1 MSSCSHA
8 QPECG
13 PCGAAKRG
21 KIWHIKQGSLFSRK
35 LHVVNDATGASFDL
49 TGFGVRAALR
59 IDRVEKGTARAEL
72 KGTVVTPAEQ
82 GWIRVRR
89 GATKTRLLMDRGF
102 FDVEIYKLDDPD
114 VVYRVL
120 QGEYRVDLEVTD

>member
-1 MSSCSHA
+1 MGSCRPPRMTTTWARQFHS
-8 QPECG
+8 PS
-13 PCGAAKRG
+13 
-21 KIWHIKQGSLFSRK
+21 GS
-35 LHVVNDATGASFDL
+35 ATGASFDL

-72 KGTVVTPAEQ
+72 TGTVVTPAEQ
-82 GWIRVRR
+82 GWIRVRL